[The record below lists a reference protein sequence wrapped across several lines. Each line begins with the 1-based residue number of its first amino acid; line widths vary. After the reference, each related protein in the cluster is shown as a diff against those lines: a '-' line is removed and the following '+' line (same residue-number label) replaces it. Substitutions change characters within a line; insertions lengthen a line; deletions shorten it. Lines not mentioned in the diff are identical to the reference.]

1 MLLFLDVISPIPE
14 FFIIEDNKLLYRR
27 KILKNE
33 SEKLSD
39 HIFEI
44 YLKMNKDLNITDK
57 LKKTS
62 MTIGP
67 GSYTSLRVG
76 AAFLAGLNISRNLE
90 FYPLSLEDI
99 FMFKAKKNK
108 IEDIGFFINS
118 SQNQKFFCMM
128 NNQQKVEYIKLE
140 DNNFYIKENIKSI
153 FYNFNEL
160 KINLKKIKQN
170 KFYFIDEILENN
182 QKLNFKNNTIIKPL
196 YISNNTLLN

>member
-39 HIFEI
+39 HIFET

-108 IEDIGFFINS
+108 IEDIGFFIHS

>member
-39 HIFEI
+39 HIFET